1 MRTSRHIEVVKSK
14 PKGEAQSRPR
24 LDYVIQEQ
32 LVVGKKKRKKKKKR
46 LKKCRAGQLLSSAA
60 GLEPSDRYF
69 ASNDVA
75 AGASGVGT
83 WPSAAAPARLR
94 RSLRSRR

>member
-1 MRTSRHIEVVKSK
+1 MRESRHIEVVKSK

-32 LVVGKKKRKKKKKR
+32 LVIGKKKKKK
-46 LKKCRAGQLLSSAA
+46 LKKCRAEQLLSSAA

-94 RSLRSRR
+94 RSLRPRR